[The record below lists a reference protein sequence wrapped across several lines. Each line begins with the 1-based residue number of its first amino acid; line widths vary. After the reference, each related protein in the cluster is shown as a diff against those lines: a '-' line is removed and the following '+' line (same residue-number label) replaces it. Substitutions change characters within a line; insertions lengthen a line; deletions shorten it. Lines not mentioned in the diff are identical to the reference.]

1 MASIDLFDLLSS
13 GNTTSSPFINTTSFA
28 NTTLSPFFNTT
39 SFANTTAIPEPSKPF
54 PEYVGYISALVAI
67 LMYGSNF
74 VPVKQFYT
82 GDGMFFQWVLCCG
95 IFIVGVIIQIIQ
107 QSTFYPLV
115 MVGGMIWT
123 TGNLCVVPI
132 IKTIGMGLGM
142 STWSTFGLIMGWA
155 AGRFGFF
162 GTTPDTISNSA
173 MNYAGVALAFGSI
186 LLYLMVKN
194 EVSNVEPDIE
204 ITVTVDENDPL
215 LPAEQTS
222 INGHCNGNHHYSSD
236 AERPV
241 IANGHSKSSPSESVC
256 ALPATADDRMF
267 IEDLS
272 PIRKKIIGT
281 VLSVIS
287 GIFYGL
293 QFTPCIYIQDT
304 YKNASKN
311 GLDYVFAQFCG
322 IYAAS
327 CIYFFIYCA
336 LKKNKPRIYPQTILP
351 GIISGIMWAVATSCW
366 FIANAELSE
375 AVSYPIISTAPSAI
389 ASLFW
394 GVVIFHEIKGRRNIL
409 ILLLAFCVMSAGAIL
424 AGLSK

>member
-1 MASIDLFDLLSS
+1 MASVDLFDLFSS
-13 GNTTSSPFINTTSFA
+13 GNTTLPTVLNTSSFA
-28 NTTLSPFFNTT
+28 NTTV
-39 SFANTTAIPEPSKPF
+39 IQEPSKPY

-67 LMYGSNF
+67 FMYGSNF
-74 VPVKQFYT
+74 VPIKQFYT

-95 IFIVGVIIQIIQ
+95 IFLVGVVIQIIQ

-115 MVGGMIWT
+115 MVGGMVWT

-142 STWSTFGLIMGWA
+142 STWSVFGLIMGWA

-162 GTTPDTISNSA
+162 GTTADTISNPA

-194 EVSNVEPDIE
+194 EVSHVSLPDME
-204 ITVTVDENDPL
+204 ITVTAGETDPL
-215 LPAEQTS
+215 LPPGPAS
-222 INGHCNGNHHYSSD
+222 VNGYCNGNHQYSSD
-236 AERPV
+236 IERPL
-241 IANGHSKSSPSESVC
+241 ANGHSNSSYLKQAET
-256 ALPATADDRMF
+256 LPAVVTADDRML

-272 PIRKKIIGT
+272 PIKKKIIGT
-281 VLSVIS
+281 ILSVVS
-287 GIFYGL
+287 GILYGL
-293 QFTPCIYIQDT
+293 QFTPCIYVQDNYT
-304 YKNASKN
+304 DASKN

-327 CIYFFIYCA
+327 CVYFFIYCA
-336 LKKNKPRIYPQTILP
+336 IKKNKPKIYPQTILP

-394 GVVIFHEIKGRRNIL
+394 AVVIFHEIKGRRNVL
-409 ILLLAFCVMSAGAIL
+409 ILLLAFCVMSGGAVL